1 MSKTCVVT
9 GGAGFIGCALSTKL
23 ANRFDRVVVIDSLHP
38 QIHAE
43 RKRPADLDPR
53 VELVVA
59 DVTEASTWVP
69 ALETIRP
76 EVVVHLAAETG
87 TGQSLTEASR
97 HAIANVLG
105 TTRMLDAFA
114 TASHVPERFVL
125 ASSRAVYGEGAW
137 RSRKAGEITYPGQ
150 RSKQQL
156 ERAEWDFPGLEPL
169 PMDAEKTIPNP
180 TSIYG
185 ATKLTQEQIL
195 RAWALSFGTA
205 VNVLRLQNVYG
216 PGQSLTNSYTGI
228 VSLFIRMAKEG
239 KSIPIYE
246 DGDIGRDFVFI
257 DDVASALD
265 KATATDLSQSLAY
278 DVGTG
283 SKTTVLDL
291 ARIVA
296 KRYEA
301 PEPHVNGMF
310 RNGDVRCAV
319 ANIDRTVRELEW
331 RPLKSVDEGIGQL
344 SEWVDSQLG

>member
-1 MSKTCVVT
+1 MSKMCVVT

-23 ANRFDRVVVIDSLHP
+23 ADRFGRVIVVDNLHP

-43 RKRPADLDPR
+43 QKRPAALDPR
-53 VELVVA
+53 VELLIA
-59 DVTEASTWVP
+59 DVTEASAWARV
-69 ALETIRP
+69 LEIARP

-97 HAIANVLG
+97 HAVTNVVG

-114 TASHVPERFVL
+114 AVSHVPERFVL

-137 RSRKAGEITYPGQ
+137 RSKKAGEVTYPGQ

-169 PMDAEKTIPNP
+169 PMVAEKTIPNP

-265 KATATDLSQSLAY
+265 KATATDLAQSLAY

-291 ARIVA
+291 ARVVA
-296 KRYEA
+296 KRYGA

-344 SEWVDSQLG
+344 SEWIDSQIG